1 MEPPSRAPFSA
12 NHAMRWTSPITYILG
27 GLAILFGFLFVALL
41 ILFFCSVRVQLEPSS
56 DAMKK
61 PAQTNGVVEDVEPK
75 FVVIMAGD
83 SNPTFLAKPVPS
95 TLHSEQVWPG
105 LWELLRAGGLELQ
118 NNHSFWQLPW
128 LYLLPHDS

>member
-61 PAQTNGVVEDVEPK
+61 PVQTNGVVEDVEPK

-95 TLHSEQVWPG
+95 TLHSEQV
-105 LWELLRAGGLELQ
+105 
-118 NNHSFWQLPW
+118 
-128 LYLLPHDS
+128 